1 MSTGYQIVE
10 QDALHYVTFQ
20 IVKWVDIFT
29 RKVYRDIVIDSL
41 KYCQTNKGLEI
52 YAFVIM
58 SNHIHILLRSDIGK
72 LSDTIREFKS
82 FTAKQILLAIDTESE
97 SRRDWMLNLF
107 EFAAK
112 QHKRNEKY
120 QIWTHENHA
129 ELIYSDKFII
139 QKINYIHDN
148 PVRAGIVENPED
160 YLYSSAMDFAG
171 KQCLL
176 DIVQMIMPMDKLPLM
191 RTVR

>member
-1 MSTGYQIVE
+1 M
-10 QDALHYVTFQ
+10 
-20 IVKWVDIFT
+20 VKWIDIFT
-29 RKVYRDIVIDSL
+29 RKVYRDIVIESL
-41 KYCQTNKGLEI
+41 KYCQSNKGLEV

-58 SNHIHILLRSDIGK
+58 SNHIHLMIRSDKGT
-72 LSDTIREFKS
+72 LSDTIGEMKS
-82 FTAKQILLAIDTESE
+82 FTAKKILNAIETEPE
-97 SRRDWMLNLF
+97 SRKEWMLDLF
-107 EFAAK
+107 EFSAK

-160 YLYSSAMDFAG
+160 YLYSSATDFAG
-171 KQCLL
+171 KQCIL